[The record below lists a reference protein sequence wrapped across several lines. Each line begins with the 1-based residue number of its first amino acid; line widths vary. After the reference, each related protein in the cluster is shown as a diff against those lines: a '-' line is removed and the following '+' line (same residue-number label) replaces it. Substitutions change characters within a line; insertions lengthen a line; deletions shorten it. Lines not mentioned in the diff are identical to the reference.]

1 MASET
6 SACPETRKSVTL
18 RGLPFDD
25 QIIKDLGSEHPSG
38 GADWI
43 RWADQHGI
51 ARETKAGKN
60 SVKFEKLMA
69 ATVKQLKPT
78 GMKVGTKIGDGR
90 YSVVYAL
97 ASDPKQAIKV
107 TGDVTDAVTW
117 ARVLE
122 LREKGLLNS
131 RNANALS
138 EVSCV
143 LRVPHPVMGQ
153 NQDLFLILSP
163 RYKPLSAKAGSFVS
177 ALMSVMEY
185 GWPTGKETL
194 LQIAR
199 HHLGDAWISEVRL
212 RGGKDWLDLLEEEVK
227 AWLETKGLKPLT
239 EEDIV
244 HDPRVV
250 KDHFEFIID
259 AFSAKLPGC
268 GDHADHLVQ
277 TMMALA
283 QNGLYPR
290 DLHADQIMVDDSS
303 GKPIWRIVDLGLT
316 TMLEPKQAIHDIDFR
331 KA

>member
-6 SACPETRKSVTL
+6 PACPETRKALTF
-18 RGLPFDD
+18 RGLPFDE

-51 ARETKAGKN
+51 ARETKAGKK

-78 GMKVGTKIGDGR
+78 KLKVGAKIGDGR
-90 YSVVYAL
+90 YSLVYAL
-97 ASDPKQAIKV
+97 ASDPKQTIKI

-117 ARVLE
+117 ARVLK
-122 LREKGLLNS
+122 LREDGSLTPANS
-131 RNANALS
+131 GSLS

-143 LRVPHPVMGQ
+143 LRVPHPVPGQ
-153 NQDLFLILSP
+153 NQDLFLVVAP
-163 RYKPLSAKAGSFVS
+163 RYKPLSQKASSFVS
-177 ALMSVMEY
+177 ALMSVMEH

-194 LQIAR
+194 LQISR
-199 HHLGDAWISEVRL
+199 HHLGDEWLAEVRS

-227 AWLETKGLKPLT
+227 AWLETKGLGPLS

-250 KDHFEFIID
+250 KDHFEFIIE
-259 AFSAKLPGC
+259 AFASKLPGC
-268 GDHADHLVQ
+268 GAHADHLVQ
-277 TMMALA
+277 TLMTLA
-283 QNGLYPR
+283 KHGLYPR
-290 DLHADQIMVDDSS
+290 DLHADQIMIDDS
-303 GKPIWRIVDLGLT
+303 GPKPRWRIVDLGLT
-316 TMLEPKQAIHDIDFR
+316 TMLDAKQAIHDVDLR